1 MQRFLVVIIIT
12 LLSCDKRGSQLFIA
26 GSTTVIPIVT
36 NLIEDFIILD
46 EDVLPPIIN
55 AGGSGLGFSYLTQSK
70 IDIGMMSRN
79 ITQEEKNSNLDKNFV
94 INTIAYDAVLPV
106 VSSEIY
112 EFGVTALSLL
122 QIRQIYDGSIQN
134 WKELGGPDRSIIVY
148 DKESGRGTRHVFM
161 QAIFGDPKAKAK
173 GADEVVGSNNE
184 EQRAIAQSDSA
195 IGMLSFAW
203 LTNDVKSLNILQKG
217 KILIVNKDSV
227 FNRLYPIMRSLDL
240 VTIGKPRGVSK
251 RFINFL
257 LSDSSQKKIEKL
269 GYVPVKR

>member
-1 MQRFLVVIIIT
+1 MQRFLLVIIFF

-55 AGGSGLGFSYLTQSK
+55 AGGSGLGFAYLTQSK

-79 ITQEEKNSNLDKNFV
+79 ITKEEKNSNLDKNFV

-112 EFGVTALSLL
+112 ESGITALTLL

-134 WKELGGPDRSIIVY
+134 WKELGGPDKSIIVY
-148 DKESGRGTRHVFM
+148 DKESGRGTRHIFM
-161 QAIFGDPKAKAK
+161 QAIFGDPRAKAK
-173 GADEVVGSNNE
+173 GVDEVVGSNNE

-203 LTNDVKSLNILQKG
+203 LTTML
-217 KILIVNKDSV
+217 
-227 FNRLYPIMRSLDL
+227 NRLIFD
-240 VTIGKPRGVSK
+240 
-251 RFINFL
+251 
-257 LSDSSQKKIEKL
+257 KKTKF
-269 GYVPVKR
+269 